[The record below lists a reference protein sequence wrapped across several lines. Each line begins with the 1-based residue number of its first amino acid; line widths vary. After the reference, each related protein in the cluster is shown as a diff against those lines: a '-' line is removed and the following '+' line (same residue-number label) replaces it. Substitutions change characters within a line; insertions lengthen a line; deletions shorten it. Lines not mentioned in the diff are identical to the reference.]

1 MTMQRETHHP
11 QLHATAPGKLAW
23 LVLFALIWALYGLA
37 GRDAWQADEVHAL
50 GAVLDWLEGGNL
62 PPQAPLYTWV
72 AGLSARLLAG
82 VYSLQEGAR
91 WASGLFALI
100 GVLFTGLA
108 ARSLYGAGY
117 GAMATL
123 LLMGAFGL
131 VLRVHALLPETALL
145 AGYALLLYGL
155 AESRRGPDRAWAVF
169 AGALVLF
176 LTRGLVDL
184 IAVVLCATL
193 PLALPGFAS
202 RGYRLALIKAGILLA
217 VAVVAWVA
225 YLAGS
230 GLLMDWWTGQVERLA
245 AFRGFTRRFDTLL
258 WFAWPAWPLA
268 LAAIWHEHR
277 RLGRENPLHLPLIAT
292 AAGLLAGV
300 FPAYSRDGV
309 AMPALV
315 PLTLLATFGIATL
328 RRGAAQAFYWFGVT
342 CFVFFTLAFW
352 LHYAALEWGIPQR
365 LAAHLARLTPGY
377 APQVAAADVA
387 LAVAATLAWLVAVPL
402 FPRAQV
408 RPALVWATGI
418 TLSWVLLMALLK
430 PWAELSWGYRPIAAA
445 VETRLPAAA
454 CLEIEAVG
462 AAHIMMRYHLAQRLP
477 PAGHR
482 CAWRLEVG
490 GRDAQTR
497 SGAELIW
504 EGRRP
509 REKREVY
516 RLYRLQGDGGV

>member
-1 MTMQRETHHP
+1 MLRETPHP
-11 QLHATAPGKLAW
+11 RLHATAPGKLAW
-23 LVLFALIWALYGLA
+23 LVLFALLWAFYGLA
-37 GRDAWQADEVHAL
+37 GRDAWQADEALAL
-50 GAVLDWLEGGNL
+50 GAVLDWLERGSL

-72 AGLSARLLAG
+72 AGLSARLLSG
-82 VYSLQEGAR
+82 LYSLQEGAR
-91 WASGLFALI
+91 WASGLFALV

-108 ARSLYGAGY
+108 ARSLYGPGY
-117 GAMATL
+117 GAMASL

-155 AESRRGPDRAWAVF
+155 AESRRGPDRAWAIF

-184 IAVVLCATL
+184 IAALLCAL
-193 PLALPGFAS
+193 LCLVLPGFAS
-202 RGYRLALIKAGILLA
+202 RSLRLALFKAGILLA
-217 VAVVAWVA
+217 IAVVAWLA
-225 YLAGS
+225 YLGS
-230 GLLMDWWTGQVERLA
+230 AGLLSDWWNGQVEIWAESRSMA
-245 AFRGFTRRFDTLL
+245 RQFNTLL

-277 RLGRENPLHLPLIAT
+277 RLNRENPLHLPLIAT
-292 AAGLLAGV
+292 GATLLAGL
-300 FPAYSRDGV
+300 FPAYSYDGA

-315 PLTLLATFGIATL
+315 PLTLLGTFGIATS

-352 LHYAALEWGIPQR
+352 LYYAALEWGMPER
-365 LAAHLARLTPGY
+365 LAAHLARQTPGY

-387 LAVAATLAWLVAVPL
+387 VAAAATLVWLVAVPL

-418 TLSWVLLMALLK
+418 TLSWVLLTALLK

-445 VETRLPAAA
+445 IETRLPPAA
-454 CLEIEAVG
+454 CIEIEASG
-462 AAHIMMRYHLAQRLP
+462 AAKIMMRYHLAKRRP
-477 PAGHR
+477 PAGSR

-490 GRDAQTR
+490 ARDAEIHP
-497 SGAELIW
+497 AADLVW

-516 RLYRLQGDGGV
+516 RLYRLREDDRV

>member
-1 MTMQRETHHP
+1 MQREPPHP
-11 QLHATAPGKLAW
+11 QLHATPPGKLAW

-37 GRDAWQADEVHAL
+37 GRDAWQADEALAL
-50 GAVLDWLEGGNL
+50 GAVLNWLEGGNL

-72 AGLSARLLAG
+72 AGLMAQLLSG

-91 WASGLFALI
+91 WASGLFALA

-117 GAMATL
+117 GAMAAL

-145 AGYALLLYGL
+145 TGYALLLYGL
-155 AESRRGPDRAWAVF
+155 AESRRGPDRAWAIF
-169 AGALVLF
+169 AGALVLL

-184 IAVVLCATL
+184 LAALLCAAL
-193 PLALPGFAS
+193 PLALPGFATRS
-202 RGYRLALIKAGILLA
+202 YRLGLFKAGIMLALA
-217 VAVVAWVA
+217 VTAWLA
-225 YLAGS
+225 YLASG
-230 GLLMDWWTGQVERLA
+230 GLLTDWWSGQVARLA
-245 AFRGFTRRFDTLL
+245 AYRGIARQFNTLL

-277 RLGRENPLHLPLIAT
+277 RLARDNPLHLPLLAT
-292 AAGLLAGV
+292 GATLLAGL
-300 FPAYSRDGV
+300 FAAYSRDGV
-309 AMPALV
+309 AMPALA

-342 CFVFFTLAFW
+342 CFAFFTLAFW
-352 LHYAALEWGIPQR
+352 LYYGALEWGWPAR
-365 LAAHLARLTPGY
+365 LAAHLARMTPGY
-377 APQVAAADVA
+377 VPSVTAADVG
-387 LAVAATLAWLVAVPL
+387 LAAAATLAWVLAVPL
-402 FPRAQV
+402 FPRAKV

-418 TLSWVLLMALLK
+418 TLSWVLLIALLK

-445 VETRLPAAA
+445 VEARLPAHACLEIVGSGPARVMMDYHLARRLPAA
-454 CLEIEAVG
+454 G
-462 AAHIMMRYHLAQRLP
+462 QRC
-477 PAGHR
+477 G
-482 CAWRLEVG
+482 WRLEVAAREAQLWSG
-490 GRDAQTR
+490 GKF
-497 SGAELIW
+497 LW

-516 RLYRLQGDGGV
+516 RLYRLHDDGSI

>member
-1 MTMQRETHHP
+1 MQRETPHP
-11 QLHATAPGKLAW
+11 PLHATAPGKLAW
-23 LVLFALIWALYGLA
+23 LVLFALLWALYGLA
-37 GRDAWQADEVHAL
+37 GRDAWQADEALAL
-50 GAVLDWLEGGNL
+50 GAVLDWLERGSL

-72 AGLSARLLAG
+72 AGLSARLLSG
-82 VYSLQEGAR
+82 IYTFQEGAR
-91 WASGLFALI
+91 WASGLFALV

-108 ARSLYGAGY
+108 ARSLYGTGY

-123 LLMGAFGL
+123 LLMGSFGL

-145 AGYALLLYGL
+145 AGYALLLFGL
-155 AESRRGPDRAWAVF
+155 AESRRGADRAWAIF
-169 AGALVLF
+169 AGALVLL

-184 IAVVLCATL
+184 LAVLLCAAL
-193 PLALPGFAS
+193 SLGLPGFAN
-202 RGYRLALIKAGILLA
+202 RGYRLALIKAGIMLA
-217 VAVVAWVA
+217 VAGVAWLA
-225 YLAGS
+225 YLGS
-230 GLLMDWWTGQVERLA
+230 AGLLADWMTGQMERLA
-245 AFRGFTRRFDTLL
+245 AYRGFARQFNTLL

-268 LAAIWHEHR
+268 LAALWHEHR
-277 RLGRENPLHLPLIAT
+277 RLRRENPLHLPLIAT
-292 AAGLLAGV
+292 GATLLAGV
-300 FPAYSRDGV
+300 FPAYSHDGV

-352 LHYAALEWGIPQR
+352 LYYFALEWGEPAR
-365 LAAHLARLTPGY
+365 LAAHLARQTPGY
-377 APQVAAADVA
+377 LPQVGASEVA
-387 LAVAATLAWLVAVPL
+387 LAAAATLAWLLAVPL

-445 VETRLPAAA
+445 VEARLPAAD
-454 CLEIEAVG
+454 CLEVEAGG
-462 AAHIMMRYHLAQRLP
+462 AAGIMMRYHLAQRLP
-477 PAGHR
+477 PAGNR

-490 GRDAQTR
+490 PRDAAVR
-497 SGAELIW
+497 PGADLVW

-516 RLYRLQGDGGV
+516 RLYRLREDGWV

>member
-1 MTMQRETHHP
+1 MQRETPHP

-37 GRDAWQADEVHAL
+37 GRDAWQADEALAL
-50 GAVLDWLEGGNL
+50 GAVLDWLERGSL
-62 PPQAPLYTWV
+62 PPHAPLYTWV

-82 VYSLQEGAR
+82 IYTLQEGAR
-91 WASGLFALI
+91 WASALFALV

-108 ARSLYGAGY
+108 ARSLYGTGY
-117 GAMATL
+117 GAMAAL

-155 AESRRGPDRAWAVF
+155 AESRRGPDRAWAIF

-176 LTRGLVDL
+176 LTRGLADL
-184 IAVVLCATL
+184 LAVLLCASL
-193 PLALPGFAS
+193 SLALPGFAGRS
-202 RGYRLALIKAGILLA
+202 YRLTLIKAGIMLA
-217 VAVVAWVA
+217 AAVVAWLA
-225 YLAGS
+225 YLGS
-230 GLLMDWWTGQVERLA
+230 GGLLHEWWSEQLARLA
-245 AFRGFTRRFDTLL
+245 AYRGVARQFDTLI

-292 AAGLLAGV
+292 GAALLAGL

-328 RRGAAQAFYWFGVT
+328 RRGAAQAFYWFGAT

-352 LHYAALEWGIPQR
+352 LYYAALEWGVPER
-365 LAAHLARLTPGY
+365 LAAHLARMTPGY
-377 APQVAAADVA
+377 APQVAATDAA
-387 LAVAATLAWLVAVPL
+387 LAGAATLAWMLAVPL

-418 TLSWVLLMALLK
+418 TLSWVLLIALLK
-430 PWAELSWGYRPIAAA
+430 PWAELSWGYQPIASA
-445 VETRLPAAA
+445 VEARLPAAA
-454 CLEIEAVG
+454 CVEVEAVG
-462 AAHIMMRYHLAQRLP
+462 AARVMMNYHLAKRLP
-477 PAGHR
+477 APGER

-490 GRDAQTR
+490 ARDAEIHP
-497 SGAELIW
+497 AADLVW

-516 RLYRLQGDGGV
+516 RLYRLQDDGGV